1 VILFKDTEILIVSSS
16 FDDNFWEFLSKLT
29 AYPINNKD
37 QKFWLLKEFNLG
49 LSNKIEQQDSIKK
62 IIYIQDNNYSE
73 IENLG
78 LKNLKRG
85 EI

>member
-16 FDDNFWEFLSKLT
+16 FDDNFWEFLSKIT
-29 AYPINNKD
+29 GYPINNKD

-49 LSNKIEQQDSIKK
+49 LSNKIEQQNSIKK
-62 IIYIQDNNYSE
+62 IIYIKDNNYTE

-78 LKNLKRG
+78 LKSLKRG
-85 EI
+85 GV

>member
-1 VILFKDTEILIVSSS
+1 MILFKDTKFLIVSSS
-16 FDDNFWEFLSKLT
+16 FDDDFWEFLSKIT

-49 LSNKIEQQDSIKK
+49 LSNKIEQQNSIKK
-62 IIYIQDNNYSE
+62 IIYIKDNNYTE

-78 LKNLKRG
+78 LKSLKRG
-85 EI
+85 GV